1 MRILFTRHGESEANV
16 LGIISNRNL
25 PHMLTLKGVAQAN
38 ALADQ
43 LVSASNLK
51 MIFTS
56 PIPRALETAGIVAS
70 RFALTINVHDALRE
84 FDCGGMEGKG
94 DIDAWHAHQ
103 AIVHA
108 WDKDEDYDRFIPPD
122 GESFNDMR
130 KRFIPFIGDLILNY
144 QHLQGDILLVS
155 HGGLLHR
162 MLPLVMVNIDLAFTQ
177 QNPLGNCDLVV
188 SSPKNGSLEC
198 IQWGEEIIG

>member
-16 LGIISNRNL
+16 LGIISNRKL

-38 ALADQ
+38 AMANQ
-43 LVSASNLK
+43 LVSTSNLK

-56 PIPRALETAGIVAS
+56 PIPRALETAGIVS
-70 RFALTINVHDALRE
+70 DRCALNITIHDALRE

-103 AIVHA
+103 AIVHT
-108 WDKDEDYDRFIPPD
+108 WDKDEEYDRFIPPD

-130 KRFIPFIGDLILNY
+130 KRFIPFIEDLMLNY

-162 MLPLVMVNIDLAFTQ
+162 MLPLIIENIDLAFTHEH
-177 QNPLGNCDLVV
+177 PLGNCDLVV
-188 SSPKNGSLEC
+188 SCPKNSSLEC
-198 IQWGEEIIG
+198 THWGKEIVG